1 MENKTEESFNK
12 ESSPEKIKKLFK
24 IACVDYKDVT
34 AFDYLKHLAER
45 TNEPIYLY
53 AYYLQTDLESLKQSG
68 ILELIENKS
77 IELSGGPE
85 TDGARLK
92 INQQFTI
99 EKLLD
104 FWKQHS
110 EVLKPIRELDFYGC
124 KLVEV
129 DIQIL
134 ARSLYMQNI
143 TGLDLGENNIGMEGV
158 QALANSENLG
168 NLTELDLE
176 ANGIGTE
183 GARVLANSENL
194 RNLTKLVLGY
204 YNYIK
209 TEGAQALANSEN
221 LRNLTELDLEAN
233 GIGTEGARA
242 LANSENLGNLTKLVL
257 SWNDIGMEGVQALA
271 NSENLGNLTE
281 LNLKGNMIETKI
293 LEQLRQEHPN
303 IQFIF

>member
-183 GARVLANSENL
+183 GAR
-194 RNLTKLVLGY
+194 
-204 YNYIK
+204 
-209 TEGAQALANSEN
+209 
-221 LRNLTELDLEAN
+221 
-233 GIGTEGARA
+233 A